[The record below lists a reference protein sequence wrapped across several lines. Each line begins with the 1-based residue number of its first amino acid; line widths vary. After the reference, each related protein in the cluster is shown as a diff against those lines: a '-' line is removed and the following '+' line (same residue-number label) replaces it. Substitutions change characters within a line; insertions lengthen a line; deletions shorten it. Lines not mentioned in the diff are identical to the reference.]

1 MVKIS
6 LNCFEAAYVTIG
18 LTNDDV
24 EDDFEIDLSEVAN
37 SNSTISLYHDVK
49 NSRLQLRVDDE
60 DFTTEFED
68 ERLGSQKFKVC
79 I

>member
-1 MVKIS
+1 
-6 LNCFEAAYVTIG
+6 
-18 LTNDDV
+18 
-24 EDDFEIDLSEVAN
+24 
-37 SNSTISLYHDVK
+37 VK